1 MSNTADLLIELG
13 TEELPPTALLKLSN
27 AFAKG
32 VVDGLNDARLT
43 FDKEKVE
50 SFATPRR
57 LALKVRNLQTQQED
71 QTIEKLGPAVAAA
84 KDKEGNPS
92 KAALGFA
99 KSNNVSFEEL
109 QEIETDKGPRLGVK
123 LTQKGAATKELLE
136 AIISQSLDNL
146 PIPKRMRWG
155 ASRAEFVRPVHWLVV
170 MLDNEVVPA
179 CILGLN
185 AGNQSFGHRFH
196 APEAIELEGAKNY
209 EATLEKSEVV
219 ASFAKRREAIVEQVN
234 KVAASL
240 NGRAILEEELLDE
253 VTALVEKPVAVA
265 GGFDKEF
272 LSVPHEALIYSMSE
286 HQKYFH
292 VVDANDRLLPHF
304 ITVSNIESKDAQQVA
319 AGNERVIRPRLADAA
334 FFFETDKKVS
344 LEKLRD
350 RLKPIVFQQKL
361 GTVYEKTERIG
372 ELAGFIAD
380 LIGADKNAAV
390 KAGQLSKADLASDM
404 VLEFDKM
411 QGVAGGYYARNDGL
425 GDEIATAIQEHYLP
439 KFAGDKV
446 PSTSVACCVAL
457 ADRLD
462 TLCGIFGIGQE
473 PSGSKDPFALRR
485 ASIGIL
491 QIILQNKLSLG
502 LNELL
507 SKAVALHGNAI
518 DNHAEKTE
526 RIKNYI
532 FDRFTAMYQDQGI
545 ATEVSMAVRATTPDD
560 AQDFD
565 ARVQA
570 VAEFLKSPECESLA
584 AANKRVSNILAKSD
598 DIVAEF
604 NNALLAEEAEKN
616 LAAEISEKETQ
627 CQPLFDKAN
636 YQEGL
641 LALTDLRAT
650 VDQFFD
656 EVMVNAEDE
665 ALKNNRLALLA
676 RLRALFMHTAD
687 ISLLAVK

>member
-1 MSNTADLLIELG
+1 MSTTADLLVELG
-13 TEELPPTALLKLSN
+13 TEELPPTALLSLSN
-27 AFAKG
+27 AFTQG
-32 VVDGLNDARLT
+32 VVDGIKEARLS
-43 FDKEKVE
+43 FDEKSVD

-57 LALKVRNLQTQQED
+57 LAVKISGLQVQQQD
-71 QTIEKLGPAVAAA
+71 QAIEKLGPAVAAA
-84 KDKEGNPS
+84 KDKEGKPS

-99 KSNNVSFEEL
+99 KGAGVSFEDL
-109 QEIETDKGPRLGVK
+109 QEIDTDKGPRLGVK
-123 LTQKGAATKELLE
+123 LVEKGAATKDLLE
-136 AIISQSLDNL
+136 GIVSQSLDKL

-155 ASRAEFVRPVHWLVV
+155 ASRAEFVRPVHWLVL
-170 MLDNEVVPA
+170 MLDKEVVPA
-179 CILGLN
+179 NILGLSS
-185 AGNQSFGHRFH
+185 GNETFGHRFH
-196 APEAIELEGAKNY
+196 APAAIQLPGASEY
-209 EATLEKSEVV
+209 EASLAKIEVV
-219 ASFAKRREAIVEQVN
+219 ASFTKRRDAIVEQVN
-234 KVAASL
+234 KVAATL
-240 NGRAILEEELLDE
+240 NGKAVLEEGLLDE
-253 VTALVEKPVAVA
+253 VTALVEKPVAIA
-265 GGFDKEF
+265 GGFDQEF

-292 VVDANDRLLPHF
+292 VVDDNGQLLPHF

-372 ELAGFIAD
+372 ELAGFIAE
-380 LIGADKNAAV
+380 LINADKSAAV

-425 GDEIATAIQEHYLP
+425 GDEIATAIQEHYQP

-446 PSTSVACCVAL
+446 PSTPVACCVAL

-491 QIILQNKLSLG
+491 QIILQNKLSLS
-502 LNELL
+502 LNMLL
-507 SKAVALHGNAI
+507 SKAVSLHSDAI
-518 DNHAEKTE
+518 ENPAEKTE

-532 FDRFTAMYQDQGI
+532 FDRFAAMYQDQGI
-545 ATEVSMAVRATTPDD
+545 ATEVSMAVRATSPDD
-560 AQDFD
+560 ALDFD

-598 DIVAEF
+598 SVSVEF
-604 NNALLAEEAEKN
+604 NGGLLAEDTEKK
-616 LAAEISEKETQ
+616 LAAAIGDKESQ
-627 CQPLFDKAN
+627 CKPLFAEAN
-636 YQEGL
+636 YQDGL
-641 LALTDLRAT
+641 LALTDLREV
-650 VDQFFD
+650 VDSFFD
-656 EVMVNAEDE
+656 DVMVNAEDE